1 MTYSRS
7 CCALVWHFQPRVV
20 ILQCPTH
27 YRASSVNCLQK
38 TLQENVQT
46 TVKQQ
51 SIARL
56 GELLRRPCSEYGS
69 RQQWLKFKVQKD
81 TEINKSVLFPR
92 PYEGISNAAIHLAA
106 VYLSVCPSVPCLSLS
121 VIAVS
126 HARYILSSTEKY
138 SRFSA
143 LKTFYCFF
151 VRKIVTSTVLIFSFE
166 RTKQLSFS
174 SGIRTARLNTFAI
187 IASPAPCGVL
197 RFVALH
203 RVIRVSFLSGLVCCR
218 PRKNVGFKNNM

>member
-106 VYLSVCPSVPCLSLS
+106 VYLSVCPSVPCLSLYHSCFARSIHS
-121 VIAVS
+121 VFDREIFA
-126 HARYILSSTEKY
+126 
-138 SRFSA
+138 
-143 LKTFYCFF
+143 
-151 VRKIVTSTVLIFSFE
+151 IFSVENILLFFCE
-166 RTKQLSFS
+166 KNRDINSSYFQFRTYETVKLF
-174 SGIRTARLNTFAI
+174 IRHQNSAA
-187 IASPAPCGVL
+187 
-197 RFVALH
+197 
-203 RVIRVSFLSGLVCCR
+203 
-218 PRKNVGFKNNM
+218 